1 MKKNIILTGD
11 SKGLGLNIRQR
22 LEKKYNV
29 IGLSRTSKDI
39 RFDLSNTEKI
49 KNLYHNDIKKFSPI
63 YGLINN
69 AAIAYDDLATNMN
82 LDSLK
87 RMYEVNVFST
97 FMLTKYIIRDMLL
110 NKTQGSIVHISS
122 ISAHTGYKGLSMYAS
137 TKGALEAY
145 SKNISREWGR
155 LGIRS
160 NVVCPGFMMTDMSS
174 SITGPQKDKIF
185 KRNSYMSELRVS
197 DVAKTIE
204 FLVSKDSNGITGQ
217 VIHVDNGT
225 L

>member
-11 SKGLGLNIRQR
+11 SKGLGSEIRR
-22 LEKKYNV
+22 KLEKRYNV
-29 IGLSRTSKDI
+29 IGVSRTSDDI

-49 KNLYHNDIKKFSPI
+49 KNLYHNDIKKFGPI

-69 AAIAYDDLATNMN
+69 AAVAYDDLATNLN
-82 LDSLK
+82 LASLK
-87 RMYEVNVFST
+87 KMYDINIFST

-110 NKTQGSIVHISS
+110 NKTKGSIVHISS

-160 NVVCPGFMMTDMSS
+160 NVVCPGFMMTEMSS

-185 KRNSYMSELRVS
+185 KRNSYMSELLVS

>member
-11 SKGLGLNIRQR
+11 SKGLGSEIRR
-22 LEKKYNV
+22 KLEKRYNV
-29 IGLSRTSKDI
+29 IGVSRTSDDI
-39 RFDLSNTEKI
+39 RFDLSNTERI
-49 KNLYHNDIKKFSPI
+49 KNLYHNDIKKFGPI

-69 AAIAYDDLATNMN
+69 AAVAYDDLATNLN
-82 LDSLK
+82 LASLK
-87 RMYEVNVFST
+87 KMYDINIFST

-110 NKTQGSIVHISS
+110 NKTKGSIVHISS

-160 NVVCPGFMMTDMSS
+160 NVVCPGFMMTEMSS
-174 SITGPQKDKIF
+174 SITGPQKIK
-185 KRNSYMSELRVS
+185 
-197 DVAKTIE
+197 
-204 FLVSKDSNGITGQ
+204 FLKEILT
-217 VIHVDNGT
+217 
-225 L
+225 